1 MEAILMQD
9 NNNRNESN
17 ENNKIIDVPYTPI
30 PDAQG
35 IPADQ
40 VQPAESINVNSNN
53 TDKQTVPSTVEQGN
67 VTQQANYTPVN
78 PAYTSQQGSYT
89 SNNSANN
96 QSQTDYTQNG
106 QAGSYT
112 EEPKVASST
121 NPLPPIMDENNTYY
135 HETIKE
141 KKAPRKKK
149 SSGGFGKFVAGL
161 TIVSLVGGASLGAGY
176 AFTAPLAK
184 QLYTD
189 KYGMEFSD
197 SSTNGG
203 NNNSSFA
210 QSTGYVAP
218 VYVNNSIADIAAN
231 VGPSVVSI
239 KNNKIVTT
247 WAGEFNQEGLGS
259 GVIFKTDGDKI
270 FIISNAHVVEGASSL
285 TVTFLGNTKVP
296 AEIVGYDTVT
306 DIAVVAVNKADVPT
320 DIVDQIQPAA
330 LGDNDTLRVGDL
342 AVAIGTPIDEA
353 YENTVTVG
361 VISAL
366 DREINLTDQ
375 KLNLIQTDAAINP
388 GNSGGALVG
397 PTGEVIGIN
406 TIKLVD
412 SQIEGMGFAI
422 PINDVKPI
430 VDELMQ
436 NGSIDRPVLGIVGE
450 NLTEELGNYY
460 DIPVG
465 IMIVQV
471 QPGSSAAIAGMQQG
485 DIIIEFD
492 GTRIAT
498 MEELKALLLEK
509 QVGDQVS
516 LKIVRGS
523 EKVNLDVKL
532 RGKSQAQLQSQ
543 NQ

>member
-1 MEAILMQD
+1 MQD

-320 DIVDQIQPAA
+320 EIVDKIQPAA

-397 PTGEVIGIN
+397 PSGEVIGIN

-471 QPGSSAAIAGMQQG
+471 QPGSSAAIAGIQQG

-509 QVGDQVS
+509 KVGDQVS
-516 LKIVRGS
+516 LKVVRGS

>member
-1 MEAILMQD
+1 MQD

-53 TDKQTVPSTVEQGN
+53 TDKQTVPSTMEQGN
-67 VTQQANYTPVN
+67 VTQQANYTQVN
-78 PAYTSQQGSYT
+78 PAHTSQRGSYT
-89 SNNSANN
+89 SSNSANN

>member
-1 MEAILMQD
+1 MQD
-9 NNNRNESN
+9 NNNKNESN

-53 TDKQTVPSTVEQGN
+53 TDKQTVPSTMEQGN
-67 VTQQANYTPVN
+67 VTQQANYTQVN
-78 PAYTSQQGSYT
+78 PAHTSQRGSYT
-89 SNNSANN
+89 SSNSANN

>member
-1 MEAILMQD
+1 MQD

-40 VQPAESINVNSNN
+40 VQPVESINVNSNN
-53 TDKQTVPSTVEQGN
+53 TDKQTVPSTME
-67 VTQQANYTPVN
+67 
-78 PAYTSQQGSYT
+78 QGSYT
-89 SNNSANN
+89 SINPANN

-112 EEPKVASST
+112 EEPRVASST

>member
-1 MEAILMQD
+1 MQD

-53 TDKQTVPSTVEQGN
+53 TDKQTVPSTMEQGN
-67 VTQQANYTPVN
+67 VTQQANYTQVN
-78 PAYTSQQGSYT
+78 PAHTSQRGSYT
-89 SNNSANN
+89 SSNSANN

-509 QVGDQVS
+509 KVGDQVS
-516 LKIVRGS
+516 LKVVRGS